1 MNRNFISLLSGAF
14 FGVGLVLSNMTDPSK
29 VKGFLDLFY
38 EWDPTLIFVMI
49 GAISVH
55 SLSYILI
62 SKKHKPIF
70 DSEFFLPSN
79 NRLDRK
85 LIIGSMLFGVGW
97 AISGLCPGP
106 VLASLFQFEVGT
118 MTFFIMML
126 IGMKSSPMF
135 EKVLA

>member
-1 MNRNFISLLSGAF
+1 MNS
-14 FGVGLVLSNMTDPSK
+14 
-29 VKGFLDLFY
+29 
-38 EWDPTLIFVMI
+38 
-49 GAISVH
+49 
-55 SLSYILI
+55 
-62 SKKHKPIF
+62 
-70 DSEFFLPSN
+70 FLPSN

>member
-49 GAISVH
+49 GVISVH

-62 SKKHKPIF
+62 SK
-70 DSEFFLPSN
+70 N
-79 NRLDRK
+79 TN
-85 LIIGSMLFGVGW
+85 LFSIVN
-97 AISGLCPGP
+97 SFTL
-106 VLASLFQFEVGT
+106 
-118 MTFFIMML
+118 
-126 IGMKSSPMF
+126 K
-135 EKVLA
+135 